1 VRSSFLLLVAP
12 AFALAACGPDRKP
25 SDAVKPTP
33 PKAPTVAPAPAP
45 GGPVPGAPV
54 PGAEGPQGDPRFAM
68 LKPYFHQYLK
78 RPLDAK
84 TNVFKSNLAQFAPR
98 VEIEVDEQ
106 KAEEE
111 PKTPLEY
118 HDVDSYRLVLIM
130 SGTAISKA
138 LLVDPKGKSFIV
150 TVGTKVGN
158 RGGKVA
164 AISATEVRIEE
175 PARPPVVKALE
186 LPSTEM
192 ERELQSVQEF

>member
-1 VRSSFLLLVAP
+1 VRSSFLLVVAP
-12 AFALAACGPDRKP
+12 AVALAACGPDRKP
-25 SDAVKPTP
+25 SDSVKPTP
-33 PKAPTVAPAPAP
+33 PKPPAAAPALAPAP
-45 GGPVPGAPV
+45 GAPVPV

-84 TNVFKSNLAQFAPR
+84 TNIFKSNLAQFAPR
-98 VEIEVDEQ
+98 VEIEVDEE

-111 PKTPLEY
+111 PRTPLEY

-138 LLVDPKGKSFIV
+138 LLVDPKGKSFIA

>member
-1 VRSSFLLLVAP
+1 
-12 AFALAACGPDRKP
+12 
-25 SDAVKPTP
+25 
-33 PKAPTVAPAPAP
+33 
-45 GGPVPGAPV
+45 
-54 PGAEGPQGDPRFAM
+54 
-68 LKPYFHQYLK
+68 
-78 RPLDAK
+78 
-84 TNVFKSNLAQFAPR
+84 
-98 VEIEVDEQ
+98 
-106 KAEEE
+106 
-111 PKTPLEY
+111 
-118 HDVDSYRLVLIM
+118 M